1 MVIRETFI
9 QSQGINVTGMC
20 EDFLQLAI
28 GQECSLC
35 LSLELSG
42 QNSNSGTVRQEDHM
56 DTDYTGN
63 LAVATVN
70 GKESSNKDVR
80 GFPNPKCLE
89 IYLLHM
95 FHENI
100 LRKLRE
106 KSRHMVRYQG
116 SAQAAPDDCGL
127 LSHFCMTVSHRIFS
141 NKVHL
146 ELESVVGLLYTCQLI

>member
-9 QSQGINVTGMC
+9 QSPGINVTGMC

-35 LSLELSG
+35 LSLELSR
-42 QNSNSGTVRQEDHM
+42 QNSNSGTVGQEDPM

-70 GKESSNKDVR
+70 GKESSHKDVR
-80 GFPNPKCLE
+80 GFPNPKSLE

-106 KSRHMVRYQG
+106 KSRHVVRFQS
-116 SAQAAPDDCGL
+116 SAQAASDDCGL

-146 ELESVVGLLYTCQLI
+146 ELESVV

>member
-1 MVIRETFI
+1 MVIEETFI

-42 QNSNSGTVRQEDHM
+42 QNNNSGTVGQEDHM
-56 DTDYTGN
+56 DIDHTGN

-80 GFPNPKCLE
+80 GLPNPKSLE
-89 IYLLHM
+89 IYLLHV
-95 FHENI
+95 FHEDI

-106 KSRHMVRYQG
+106 KSRHVVRYQS
-116 SAQAAPDDCGL
+116 SAQAAPDECGL

-146 ELESVVGLLYTCQLI
+146 ELESVVGLALHSVN

>member
-1 MVIRETFI
+1 MVIRDTFT

-35 LSLELSG
+35 LLLVPSG
-42 QNSNSGTVRQEDHM
+42 QNSDSETVGQEDHM
-56 DTDYTGN
+56 DSEYSGN

-70 GKESSNKDVR
+70 GKQESLNKDLR
-80 GFPNPKCLE
+80 GFPNPKSLE

-95 FHENI
+95 FHEKI
-100 LRKLRE
+100 VRKIRE
-106 KSRHMVRYQG
+106 KSRFVVRYQ
-116 SAQAAPDDCGL
+116 SPAQIAPEECGL
-127 LSHFCMTVSHRIFS
+127 LGHFCMTVAHRIFS

-146 ELESVVGLLYTCQLI
+146 ELESVVQLLYCY